1 MNGISKSIVAIV
13 VFGLLLAFVAFVQH
27 RSKADDEVA
36 EDDPNE
42 NGGSTTASNVQY
54 WVGYGI
60 FGVMEFFSIMSLIAQ
75 LID

>member
-1 MNGISKSIVAIV
+1 MNGITKSIVAIV
-13 VFGLLLAFVAFVQH
+13 VFGLLLALIAFVQH
-27 RSKADDEVA
+27 RNKAADEVA

-42 NGGSTTASNVQY
+42 NGGSTTTSNVQY

-60 FGVMEFFSIMSLIAQ
+60 FGVLEFFAVMSLIAQ

>member
-13 VFGLLLAFVAFVQH
+13 VFGLLLALVAFVQH
-27 RSKADDEVA
+27 RSKVADEVA

-42 NGGSTTASNVQY
+42 NGGSSTASNVQY

>member
-1 MNGISKSIVAIV
+1 MNGIAKSVVAVV
-13 VFGLLLAFVAFVQH
+13 VFGLLLALIAFVQH
-27 RSKADDEVA
+27 RNKAADEVA

-42 NGGSTTASNVQY
+42 NDGSTTTSNVQY

-60 FGVMEFFSIMSLIAQ
+60 FGVLEFFAVMSLIAQ